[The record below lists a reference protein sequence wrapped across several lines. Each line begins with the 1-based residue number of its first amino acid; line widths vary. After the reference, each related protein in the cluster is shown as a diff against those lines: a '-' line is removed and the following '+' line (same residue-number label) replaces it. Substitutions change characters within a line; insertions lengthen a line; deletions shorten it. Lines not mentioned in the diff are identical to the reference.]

1 MDLQLPVTDPVL
13 IVAITMG
20 ILLLGPLLFE
30 RFRIP
35 GLVGLIALGAVAG
48 PSVTGLLERDATFQ
62 LLGTFGL
69 LYLMFVAGVTL
80 ATVFGGTTS
89 VTETAAVRNFTVA
102 AAHFEALIGTLVTHA
117 RVPGR
122 TDGRMAC
129 AAVLPIHLRHVET
142 LMVEVMRWANAT
154 CFTPMFVGVPM
165 RGVAWRRDDGDV
177 ACAMNVRLTSFSY
190 EQSVVL
196 EAFPGW
202 GLDPVPV
209 QRPHRVD
216 IAYEDGRGETRED
229 SVHGHAAHCV
239 QSAVR
244 LWGGATVHD

>member
-1 MDLQLPVTDPVL
+1 MARPDWLESPITATLCVVQTMMHETRDTRRRYVVDPVMMYAPQGHIGL
-13 IVAITMG
+13 SVGGYASRTHVRWPR
-20 ILLLGPLLFE
+20 LLLLASLL
-30 RFRIP
+30 
-35 GLVGLIALGAVAG
+35 
-48 PSVTGLLERDATFQ
+48 
-62 LLGTFGL
+62 
-69 LYLMFVAGVTL
+69 VAGVTL